1 VYFYE
6 KRYGRKEILGFNLS
20 EHAGFCKGDS
30 PLIGAT
36 AVACYARRSLET
48 GGNAESSEGSSP
60 ANVLIDNVTGKPIAL
75 TASLNS

>member
-1 VYFYE
+1 LHSKE
-6 KRYGRKEILGFNLS
+6 RYGRKEIHGFNLP
-20 EHAGFCKGDS
+20 EHARLCEGDS

-36 AVACYARRSLET
+36 AIACYARRSLET